1 MNRDATWDAFISH
14 ASEDTESFAG
24 PLADELAKAGLKVW
38 FDQFTLEVG
47 DSLRECI
54 DRGLSDSRFGIVVL
68 SHAFFS
74 KRWPQNELN
83 GLIARESF
91 GGKVILPVWHDITA
105 EEVAEYSPLLADRVA
120 VSSDAGIAEVARKLA
135 DVIHHVPPHSK
146 RRHVSSTSSVAGFV
160 SGQPAGRESELRIN
174 GIPDGSYKLD
184 AGLLDR
190 KAGTQFVEAD
200 LSKLVRRLPR
210 NTSKAI
216 MFFDVDDLTIIN
228 RHYSREVGD
237 AVLCIALEKIRS
249 DKGIKLCG
257 RCGDDTFYAFV
268 EKYAHE
274 EAARAAG
281 RV

>member
-135 DVIHHVPPHSK
+135 DVI
-146 RRHVSSTSSVAGFV
+146 
-160 SGQPAGRESELRIN
+160 
-174 GIPDGSYKLD
+174 
-184 AGLLDR
+184 
-190 KAGTQFVEAD
+190 
-200 LSKLVRRLPR
+200 RL
-210 NTSKAI
+210 
-216 MFFDVDDLTIIN
+216 
-228 RHYSREVGD
+228 
-237 AVLCIALEKIRS
+237 
-249 DKGIKLCG
+249 
-257 RCGDDTFYAFV
+257 
-268 EKYAHE
+268 
-274 EAARAAG
+274 
-281 RV
+281 